1 MIDRRAVALQGV
13 GFGRR
18 LLAFQGL
25 RPTTDIPPSE
35 GAGGSW
41 MARPAGKRDK
51 KRRRDEEVLLLL
63 MIQ

>member
-25 RPTTDIPPSE
+25 LPTTDIPPSE

-41 MARPAGKRDK
+41 MTRPPTRRAK
-51 KRRRDEEVLLLL
+51 KRRREEEALLLL